1 MDRGQ
6 LTGHQVT
13 GCRFILED
21 GAAHAV
27 DSSELAFRL
36 AGLGAF
42 KEAFGKAAPVVMEPV
57 MKVEIVAPSEFQGE
71 FSVWIAIKR
80 SNLTGAYRIRYWLC
94 QPTERHHCRH

>member
-1 MDRGQ
+1 MDRGA

-42 KEAFGKAAPVVMEPV
+42 KEAFEKAAPVVMEPV
-57 MKVEIVAPSEFQGE
+57 MKVEIVAPAEFQGQYSSSGR
-71 FSVWIAIKR
+71 F
-80 SNLTGAYRIRYWLC
+80 
-94 QPTERHHCRH
+94 CRRTQADK